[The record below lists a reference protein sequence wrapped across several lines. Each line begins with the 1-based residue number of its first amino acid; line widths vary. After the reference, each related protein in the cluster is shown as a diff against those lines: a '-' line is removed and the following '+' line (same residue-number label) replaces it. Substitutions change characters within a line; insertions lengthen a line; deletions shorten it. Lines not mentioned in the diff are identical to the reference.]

1 MRKLLRLICMSG
13 ILLIFTQCTTY
24 GPEPMPEP
32 VQEIWTLTY
41 NDYRVLKNSCYWL
54 YPLNDCEIQR
64 IRMPEEYRIRYTRS
78 LAVVKE
84 GDKVTIKGMFPEYPD
99 ALIKG
104 MIRNDTLKFEATQ
117 VLEGTN
123 GQAVYFHSGIEE
135 FKKVHDSTTVD
146 FQMTFTPDARS
157 VFPIYGKDEIVNL
170 DDFYSAFE
178 RHFSQPYRL
187 QSNEG
192 ASFWLSSEKDD
203 AMMFN
208 TKWRD
213 GRINGTGFPE
223 SEKHMVNMV
232 FRKISEVPNEN
243 EVDDTTETE

>member
-1 MRKLLRLICMSG
+1 MKRLLRMICMAG
-13 ILLIFTQCTTY
+13 ILLTFTQCATHGT
-24 GPEPMPEP
+24 EPMPEP

-41 NDYRVLKNSCYWL
+41 NDYRVLKNSCQWILYWKPV
-54 YPLNDCEIQR
+54 YQR
-64 IRMPEEYRIRYTRS
+64 IRVPEEYIDHHTRS
-78 LAVVKE
+78 LTVVKE
-84 GDKVTIKGMFPEYPD
+84 GDKVTIKGMFPEYPE
-99 ALIKG
+99 AMVKG

-123 GQAVYFHSGIEE
+123 GQTVYFHSGIAE

-157 VFPIYGKDEIVNL
+157 VFPIYGKDEVVDF
-170 DDFYSAFE
+170 DDM
-178 RHFSQPYRL
+178 HWSQPYRL
-187 QSNEG
+187 KYSEG
-192 ASFWLSSEKDD
+192 VSFWISNDENEDSSVE
-203 AMMFN
+203 FN

-232 FRKISEVPNEN
+232 FRKIREVPTES
-243 EVDDTTETE
+243 EVDDNTETE